1 MIKKNQDGK
10 PKDKRSI
17 KIPRQFLFKE
27 MISEYYPEPVGL
39 SKITDFNPTVHLIL
53 EPDLTMTGETVIP
66 SLEDGNESEQGS
78 NKIEATFVN
87 KIDKLLL
94 MIEPNGEKFASL
106 INDCL
111 LEGME
116 CLTVYERWS
125 RHPELNKFE
134 KVLESWDNR
143 VCQVWEQPEKLQL
156 DCDEWLIENDLHQN
170 HSLRVNQLI
179 KAAFDKISLLFES
192 YRPYL
197 NAVWENEQI
206 DFNLLQNDRLSNPVE
221 SIYALIERFLR

>member
-1 MIKKNQDGK
+1 
-10 PKDKRSI
+10 
-17 KIPRQFLFKE
+17 
-27 MISEYYPEPVGL
+27 MISEYYPEPVGT

-53 EPDLTMTGETVIP
+53 EPDFTMTGETAPVT
-66 SLEDGNESEQGS
+66 LEDDNESDQGL
-78 NKIEATFVN
+78 NKIEATFV
-87 KIDKLLL
+87 KQIDKLLL

-156 DCDEWLIENDLHQN
+156 DCDEWLVENDLHQN

-179 KAAFDKISLLFES
+179 KAAFEKITLLFES

-206 DFNLLQNDRLSNPVE
+206 DFSLLENDRLQNPVE
-221 SIYALIERFLR
+221 SLYALIERFLR

>member
-1 MIKKNQDGK
+1 
-10 PKDKRSI
+10 
-17 KIPRQFLFKE
+17 